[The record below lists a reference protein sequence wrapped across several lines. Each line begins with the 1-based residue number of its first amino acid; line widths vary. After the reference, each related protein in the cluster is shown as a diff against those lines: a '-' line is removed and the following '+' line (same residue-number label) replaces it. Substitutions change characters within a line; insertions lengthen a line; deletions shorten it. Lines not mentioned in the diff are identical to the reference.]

1 MTIIDLHSMKE
12 AAAPSASV
20 LCLGNFDGVHLGH
33 LALIQAVKETKET
46 MTQQNKDVSS
56 GICFF
61 RCSPHTFISS
71 SSPSL
76 LTTYEQKLSLFAE
89 AGLDYAFVVDFEEI
103 GEFSPKEFIEKILK
117 DQFHCVFVICGFNFR
132 FGKGALGNPT
142 ILKDLMNG
150 QAEVVPPVIA
160 EDQVV
165 SSTSIR
171 ALIENG
177 EVNKIPNLLGR
188 PFSIEAVVL
197 HGKALGRT
205 IGVPTINQTF
215 PENIAVPK
223 HGIYI
228 SAATIDGKR
237 YAAVSNIG
245 IRPSINDGSHIN
257 CETHILN
264 FNGDLYG
271 KLVKVEFYMRLRG
284 EIKFDTIDALK
295 AQIQQDILKTQEFYK
310 EAYFL

>member
-132 FGKGALGNPT
+132 FGKGAQGNPI

-150 QAEVVPPVIA
+150 QAKVVPPVIA
-160 EDQVV
+160 EDQVI

-223 HGIYI
+223 YGIYI
-228 SAATIDGKR
+228 SVANIDGKR

-271 KLVKVEFYMRLRG
+271 KLVKVEFYKRLRG

>member
-20 LCLGNFDGVHLGH
+20 LCLGNFDGVHRGH
-33 LALIQAVKETKET
+33 LALIQSVKKTKET
-46 MTQQNKDVSS
+46 MTRQNKDVSS

-61 RCSPHTFISS
+61 RCPPHAFF
-71 SSPSL
+71 SPSIPPQ

-89 AGLDYAFVVDFEEI
+89 AGLDYAFVIDFEEI
-103 GEFSPKEFIEKILK
+103 GEFSPKEFVEKILK
-117 DQFHCVFVICGFNFR
+117 DQFHCVFAICGFNFR
-132 FGKGALGNPT
+132 FGKGAQGNPT

-150 QAEVVPPVIA
+150 QAEVIPPVNV
-160 EDQVV
+160 ENQVV

-171 ALIENG
+171 ALIESG
-177 EVNKIPNLLGR
+177 EVNKIPDLLGR
-188 PFSIEAVVL
+188 PFSIAAVVI

-205 IGVPTINQTF
+205 IGVPTINQTI

-228 SAATIDGKR
+228 SAAIIDGKR
-237 YAAVSNIG
+237 HASVSNIG

-264 FNGDLYG
+264 FEGDLYG
-271 KLVKVEFYMRLRG
+271 KVVKVEFYKRLRG
-284 EIKFDTIDALK
+284 EKKFDTIDALQ